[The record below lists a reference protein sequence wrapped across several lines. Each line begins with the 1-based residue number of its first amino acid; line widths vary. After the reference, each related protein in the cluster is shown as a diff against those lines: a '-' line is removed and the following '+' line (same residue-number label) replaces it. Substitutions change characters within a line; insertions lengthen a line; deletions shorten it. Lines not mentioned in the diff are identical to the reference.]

1 MSILN
6 IWNYFL
12 VISLNLKKVETKKC
26 LLNFTVNHEKQIN
39 EYLKPLKLSGTL
51 SVEQYKTIKAVG

>member
-26 LLNFTVNHEKQIN
+26 LLNFTVNHKKRIN
-39 EYLKPLKLSGTL
+39 KYLKPLKLSGTL